1 MKTTT
6 KLFTLMILVFGF
18 ALIGASCG
26 GDDSAAPA
34 EEPAAPAAEPA
45 APAEPAPAEEEAM
58 EAMEETPVRLA
69 VFVGAKEN
77 TYWTAQL
84 DAATA
89 RAEELGATVQ
99 GFGAEFDPAKQV
111 AQLEDAIASGEYD
124 AFVISSVDG
133 QAVVPALE
141 EAIAEGITVVCLF
154 LCGPDPT
161 LWENQIEGVVS
172 MVDLPWYE
180 EGRLGGESAVE
191 FCDDTDPCNVIYLP
205 GLFVLSGEE
214 IRKQGVNDV
223 LDQHDNITV
232 IAEGEGG
239 YLADQSYQLTKDFL
253 QIHDDVQL
261 ILSVADQ
268 QSIGAEQAL
277 IEAGLEN
284 DIKIASMAASRLAVE
299 ALREGRPA
307 WYSTVTRVP
316 QDEAALAAE
325 YAVKTVRGETGFPDT
340 VNPLEFFDVPPFIT
354 QENANDFEAQWEG

>member
-6 KLFTLMILVFGF
+6 KLFSLMILVFGF

-34 EEPAAPAAEPA
+34 EAPAEEPAAPAKAEA
-45 APAEPAPAEEEAM
+45 
-58 EAMEETPVRLA
+58 PVRLA

-77 TYWTAQL
+77 AYWTAQL
-84 DAATA
+84 LAATA

-111 AQLEDAIASGEYD
+111 AQIEDAIVSGEYD
-124 AFVISSVDG
+124 AFLISAVDG
-133 QAVVPALE
+133 TAVVPAIE

-154 LCGPDPT
+154 VCGPDPT

-172 MVDLPWYE
+172 MVDLPRDV
-180 EGRLGGESAVE
+180 EGRLGGESAVK
-191 FCDDTDPCNVIYLP
+191 FCGDRDPCNVIYLP

-214 IRKQGVNDV
+214 ARKQGVLEV
-223 LDQHDNITV
+223 LDQHDNIHV
-232 IAEGEGG
+232 VAEAEGG
-239 YLADQSYQLTKDFL
+239 YLADQSYQLTKDL
-253 QIHDDVQL
+253 LLTHDDVHL

-299 ALREGRPA
+299 ALREKRPA
-307 WYSTVTRVP
+307 WYSTVTRIP

-325 YAVKTVRGETGFPDT
+325 FAVGAARGETGFPDT
-340 VNPLEFFDVPPFIT
+340 VNPLEYFDVPPFIT
-354 QENANDFEAQWEG
+354 QENAADFEAQWEG

>member
-141 EAIAEGITVVCLF
+141 EGHRGGNHRRLPVPLRP
-154 LCGPDPT
+154 GPDP
-161 LWENQIEGVVS
+161 V
-172 MVDLPWYE
+172 
-180 EGRLGGESAVE
+180 GES
-191 FCDDTDPCNVIYLP
+191 D
-205 GLFVLSGEE
+205 
-214 IRKQGVNDV
+214 RRRR
-223 LDQHDNITV
+223 LDGRSSLGTRRPPRRRV
-232 IAEGEGG
+232 GG
-239 YLADQSYQLTKDFL
+239 GILRRHGPL
-253 QIHDDVQL
+253 QRHIPTGPL
-261 ILSVADQ
+261 
-268 QSIGAEQAL
+268 
-277 IEAGLEN
+277 
-284 DIKIASMAASRLAVE
+284 R
-299 ALREGRPA
+299 ALR
-307 WYSTVTRVP
+307 
-316 QDEAALAAE
+316 
-325 YAVKTVRGETGFPDT
+325 
-340 VNPLEFFDVPPFIT
+340 
-354 QENANDFEAQWEG
+354 